1 MEGVVVMKISP
12 AAYQELRTIYL
23 NMSKAIDDMPL
34 ATCGTEQVASDAL
47 DRAHCRFASFLIKAD
62 QVNSL

>member
-1 MEGVVVMKISP
+1 MVMKISP

-23 NMSKAIDDMPL
+23 NMTNHSARTHNEDP
-34 ATCGTEQVASDAL
+34 AF
-47 DRAHCRFASFLIKAD
+47 DRAMERFASFLIKAD